1 MKTLSV
7 LFLLLVSPIFGQS
20 LDSMIDREVPSLL
33 TTYKTFH
40 ATPELSCQEEK
51 TSAVVAA
58 RLRELGYT
66 VADHIGKYNEPGLVG
81 YGVVAMMKNGDGPVL
96 LVRSDMDALPVQEQT
111 GLPYASTVATKMHAC
126 GHDIHMTTLLGT
138 AKMLGQL
145 KSQWHG
151 TLLLVGQPAEE
162 VVKGASAMLRDGLY
176 DRFPRPTYAIAIHD
190 NASMPAGQIGYTPG
204 YFMAS
209 ADSVN
214 LTIRGLGGHGAAP
227 QSTKDPIVVAAEVI
241 LALQTIVSR
250 ENSPLDPAVVTV
262 GSIHGGT
269 KRNIIPDEVQLQLT
283 VRTYKPEV
291 RKRVLASIERVAKGI
306 ALAAG
311 IPEERAPIFELLPG
325 ESTDSTYNDP
335 ALTERLAQALKR
347 GMGVANVVQMDPLMV
362 SEDFGRFGLDHQ
374 IPVVMLNVGAV
385 DPARIARGERLPSL
399 HSSQFAPLPEPTI
412 RGAVKAMTLAALEL
426 LR

>member
-1 MKTLSV
+1 MKTLSA

-33 TTYKTFH
+33 TTYKTLH

-176 DRFPRPTYAIAIHD
+176 DRFPRPTYAI
-190 NASMPAGQIGYTPG
+190 
-204 YFMAS
+204 
-209 ADSVN
+209 
-214 LTIRGLGGHGAAP
+214 
-227 QSTKDPIVVAAEVI
+227 
-241 LALQTIVSR
+241 SR
-250 ENSPLDPAVVTV
+250 
-262 GSIHGGT
+262 I
-269 KRNIIPDEVQLQLT
+269 
-283 VRTYKPEV
+283 
-291 RKRVLASIERVAKGI
+291 
-306 ALAAG
+306 
-311 IPEERAPIFELLPG
+311 
-325 ESTDSTYNDP
+325 
-335 ALTERLAQALKR
+335 
-347 GMGVANVVQMDPLMV
+347 
-362 SEDFGRFGLDHQ
+362 
-374 IPVVMLNVGAV
+374 
-385 DPARIARGERLPSL
+385 
-399 HSSQFAPLPEPTI
+399 
-412 RGAVKAMTLAALEL
+412 
-426 LR
+426 

>member
-1 MKTLSV
+1 MKTLSA
-7 LFLLLVSPIFGQS
+7 LFLLLAAPIFGQS

-33 TTYKTFH
+33 TTYKTLH
-40 ATPELSCQEEK
+40 AAPELSCQEEK
-51 TSAVVAA
+51 TSATVAS

-66 VADHIGKYNEPGLVG
+66 VGDHIGKYNEPGLVG

-96 LVRSDMDALPVQEQT
+96 LVRSDRDALPVQEQP
-111 GLPYASTVATKMHAC
+111 GLPYASTAATTMHAC

-145 KSQWHG
+145 KTQWHG

-250 ENSPLDPAVVTV
+250 ENSPLDPAVITV

-269 KRNIIPDEVQLQLT
+269 KHNIIPDEVNLQIT
-283 VRTYKPEV
+283 VRAYREEV
-291 RKRVLASIERVAKGI
+291 RLKLLAGIERITKGI
-306 ALAAG
+306 AIAAG
-311 IPEERAPIFELLPG
+311 IPSDLVPIVAFSPTEYTP
-325 ESTDSTYNDP
+325 SMYNDP
-335 ALTERLAQALKR
+335 GLTARLAA
-347 GMGVANVVQMDPLMV
+347 A
-362 SEDFGRFGLDHQ
+362 F
-374 IPVVMLNVGAV
+374 
-385 DPARIARGERLPSL
+385 
-399 HSSQFAPLPEPTI
+399 
-412 RGAVKAMTLAALEL
+412 VKALGDEVTGNAGGN
-426 LR
+426 